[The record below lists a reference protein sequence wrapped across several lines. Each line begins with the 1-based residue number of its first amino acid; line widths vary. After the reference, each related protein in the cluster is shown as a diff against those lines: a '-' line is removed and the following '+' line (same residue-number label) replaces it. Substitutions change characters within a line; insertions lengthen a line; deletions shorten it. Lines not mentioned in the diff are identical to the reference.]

1 VDADEAPYACVWSA
15 AEQFQEWG
23 IEPGNLSFRALHR
36 HGFLL
41 KDWGQVYM
49 AHKQSPS
56 GAW

>member
-1 VDADEAPYACVWSA
+1 VWSA

-49 AHKQSPS
+49 APKQPPS